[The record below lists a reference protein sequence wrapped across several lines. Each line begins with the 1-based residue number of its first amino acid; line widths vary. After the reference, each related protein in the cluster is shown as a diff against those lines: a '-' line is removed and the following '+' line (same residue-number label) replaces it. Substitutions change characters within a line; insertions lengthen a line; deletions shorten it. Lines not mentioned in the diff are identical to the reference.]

1 MQNGNL
7 CPKILIIYIY
17 IYIYIYYNID
27 RLFTSHISFFLTF
40 KENGP
45 RFFSFKKINIAQTHP
60 PRVHYEGR
68 RTDFIV
74 WSVHRRHFCVAGV
87 AVTATHNSVP
97 HNSFTLTTFSHR
109 TLSHNSHTHNSFTMT
124 FLWQAWHLVT
134 PMVLLCGRRGTHGT
148 RLALVAR
155 LVWQAWHL
163 VTSTVLLYAFV

>member
-7 CPKILIIYIY
+7 CPKILI
-17 IYIYIYYNID
+17 IYIYYNID